1 MTQSGFV
8 GEAKKSSEQ
17 KLFLLAA
24 FLSENL
30 RNFQII
36 IFLDS

>member
-8 GEAKKSSEQ
+8 SETKNNSEQ

-36 IFLDS
+36 ILLDS